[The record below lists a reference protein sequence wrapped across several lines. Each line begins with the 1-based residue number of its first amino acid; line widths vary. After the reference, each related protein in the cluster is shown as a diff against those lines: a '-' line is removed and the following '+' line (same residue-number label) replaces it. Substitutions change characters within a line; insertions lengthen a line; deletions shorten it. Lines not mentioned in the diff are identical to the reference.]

1 MTIKE
6 NVTGL
11 QHLGIPAADLQESIR
26 WYTELLGFEV
36 IEEKDLPEA
45 GCHAAFV
52 KKGNLVIE
60 LYQNDPEAVKEAA
73 ARKDGHIDHLA
84 LNVQDVKAA
93 FEEMKASGCTVLDRE
108 IQTLPFYENGGRRSR
123 RPRPGWPRRPCAC
136 GGNIMETR
144 SMCAA

>member
-1 MTIKE
+1 M
-6 NVTGL
+6 
-11 QHLGIPAADLQESIR
+11 ADLTAIVL
-26 WYTELLGFEV
+26 TKN
-36 IEEKDLPEA
+36 EEKNLPEA

-93 FEEMKASGCTVLDRE
+93 FEEMKASGCTMLDQE
-108 IQTLPFYENGGRRSR
+108 IQSLPFYENGVAWFTVLGPNGERVEF
-123 RPRPGWPRRPCAC
+123 
-136 GGNIMETR
+136 NQYL
-144 SMCAA
+144 

>member
-36 IEEKDLPEA
+36 IEEKNLPEA

-73 ARKDGHIDHLA
+73 AIKDGHIDHLA

-93 FEEMKASGCTVLDRE
+93 FEEMKASGCTMLDQE
-108 IQTLPFYENGGRRSR
+108 IQSLPFYENGVAWFTVLGPNGERVEF
-123 RPRPGWPRRPCAC
+123 
-136 GGNIMETR
+136 NQYL
-144 SMCAA
+144 